1 MESEYGRFFLAHL
14 QDQPL
19 EVELS
24 APALKTDTGAAAAAQ
39 ARDADVV
46 PAPASDA
53 ATNFAGFGEGSPI
66 DVGVP
71 PTFATE
77 PWDDDNSG
85 PAPIPKVDKV
95 QASPEGRGAPTDAT
109 EPERPLAAVDGAA
122 SGLHGIDSA
131 EQRHP
136 LRQLQPQQLEP
147 EADRAKGADGSS
159 CSAIQANNAANSI
172 QSYAAA
178 PSGTP
183 TVPENFDDAAQPAE
197 HAALSS
203 MQQVKSPVV
212 PPVAIPQQSSS
223 SQHTPKK
230 APNGSAQ
237 PLVSGLD
244 LERAPKAT
252 GPMSPRGARP
262 PPDISLGGVKSPKPS
277 SSGSKE
283 NLAEID
289 TQLVARLDAFFANE
303 RLWRLVEAK
312 VGEQIKKL
320 ETKAVSAGTRTGGTT
335 DQSHSKGGEQS
346 GAGNRPFRVQV
357 PKPYPGVQ
365 YRKSKNLEDRYPRY
379 AANGATVLGQIV
391 DNGEWL
397 KIRGNVFLPM
407 RIGAVRILEP
417 LPNPPAKGEAES
429 GASDSFC
436 NCCSGGGHSVASGE
450 TLSIAGNDAQPR
462 RT

>member
-1 MESEYGRFFLAHL
+1 MESDYGRFFLANL
-14 QDQPL
+14 QDHPL
-19 EVELS
+19 AVELPEPAS
-24 APALKTDTGAAAAAQ
+24 TAPAVPVAIDVN
-39 ARDADVV
+39 VV
-46 PAPASDA
+46 PASAPDG
-53 ATNFAGFGEGSPI
+53 ATHAGSPI
-66 DVGVP
+66 DVAGVL

-77 PWDDDNSG
+77 PWDDNPG
-85 PAPIPKVDKV
+85 PALIPKVEKA

-109 EPERPLAAVDGAA
+109 AAERSLAPADGAA
-122 SGLHGIDSA
+122 SVSHSIDSA
-131 EQRHP
+131 KQQEP
-136 LRQLQPQQLEP
+136 LRQLQPQRP
-147 EADRAKGADGSS
+147 ESEECLHEAERAQGVSGSS
-159 CSAIQANNAANSI
+159 WDAAQVNASSSI
-172 QSYAAA
+172 QSPATA
-178 PSGTP
+178 PTGTS
-183 TVPENFDDAAQPAE
+183 TSTVVPEHSDDRAQPAE
-197 HAALSS
+197 HVALSS
-203 MQQVKSPVV
+203 MHQVAGV
-212 PPVAIPQQSSS
+212 QQSSS
-223 SQHTPKK
+223 SQHSPQKV
-230 APNGSAQ
+230 PNGSAR

-244 LERAPKAT
+244 MEKAPKVT

-262 PPDISLGGVKSPKPS
+262 PPDISLSGVKSPKPA
-277 SSGSKE
+277 SSGLQVSKE

-289 TQLVARLDAFFANE
+289 AQLVARLDAFFADE

-320 ETKAVSAGTRTGGTT
+320 ENKELSYAAGAGTRVGGTT
-335 DQSHSKGGEQS
+335 DQSLARGGEQS

-417 LPNPPAKGEAES
+417 LPNPPAKGETES

-450 TLSIAGNDAQPR
+450 TLSVTGNDAQPR

>member
-1 MESEYGRFFLAHL
+1 MESDYGRFFLANL
-14 QDQPL
+14 QDHPL
-19 EVELS
+19 AVELPQPALT
-24 APALKTDTGAAAAAQ
+24 APAVPVAID
-39 ARDADVV
+39 DSVV
-46 PAPASDA
+46 PAPAPDGTTHA
-53 ATNFAGFGEGSPI
+53 GSPI
-66 DVGVP
+66 DVAGVP

-77 PWDDDNSG
+77 PWDDDNPG
-85 PAPIPKVDKV
+85 PAPIPKVDKA
-95 QASPEGRGAPTDAT
+95 QASPEGRGPPTDAT
-109 EPERPLAAVDGAA
+109 AAERSLAPADGAA
-122 SGLHGIDSA
+122 SGSHSIDSVKQQ
-131 EQRHP
+131 EP
-136 LRQLQPQQLEP
+136 PRQLQPQRPEP
-147 EADRAKGADGSS
+147 EAERAQGVAGSS
-159 CSAIQANNAANSI
+159 CDTAQVSASSSI
-172 QSYAAA
+172 HFPATA
-178 PSGTP
+178 PTGTS
-183 TVPENFDDAAQPAE
+183 TVPEHSDDRAQPAE
-197 HAALSS
+197 HVAPSS
-203 MQQVKSPVV
+203 MHQVAGV
-212 PPVAIPQQSSS
+212 QQSSS
-223 SQHTPKK
+223 SQHSPQKV
-230 APNGSAQ
+230 PNGSAR

-244 LERAPKAT
+244 MEKAPKVT

-262 PPDISLGGVKSPKPS
+262 PPDISLSGVKSPKPA
-277 SSGSKE
+277 SSGLQVCKE

-289 TQLVARLDAFFANE
+289 TQLVARLDAFFADE

-320 ETKAVSAGTRTGGTT
+320 ENKELSYAAGAGTRVGGAT
-335 DQSHSKGGEQS
+335 DQSLARGGEQS

-417 LPNPPAKGEAES
+417 LPNPPAKGETES

-450 TLSIAGNDAQPR
+450 TLSVTGNDAQPR